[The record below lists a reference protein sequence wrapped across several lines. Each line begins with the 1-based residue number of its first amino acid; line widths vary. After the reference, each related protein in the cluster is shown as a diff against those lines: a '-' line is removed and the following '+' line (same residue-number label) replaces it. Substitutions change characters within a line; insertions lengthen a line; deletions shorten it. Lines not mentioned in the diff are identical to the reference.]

1 MNREKKISFTLD
13 EQLWK
18 KIRILQINSNLKSLN
33 DVYVILSLQLVNN
46 QVKISESYDITTE
59 LQKFLDQDVVATR
72 NVATRNVATRN
83 VATRNVEAQNVE
95 T

>member
-18 KIRILQINSNLKSLN
+18 KIKILQINSNLKSLN

>member
-1 MNREKKISFTLD
+1 MSKERKVCFVLN

-18 KIRILQINSNLKSLN
+18 RIKTLQINSNIKSMN
-33 DVYVILSLQLVNN
+33 DFCVAMSLQLVNN

-72 NVATRNVATRN
+72 NGSGRFW
-83 VATRNVEAQNVE
+83 
-95 T
+95 

>member
-1 MNREKKISFTLD
+1 MSFTLD

-83 VATRNVEAQNVE
+83 VEAQNVE

>member
-1 MNREKKISFTLD
+1 MILMNREKKISFTLD

-72 NVATRNVATRN
+72 NVATRNV
-83 VATRNVEAQNVE
+83 EAQNVE

>member
-13 EQLWK
+13 KQLWK
-18 KIRILQINSNLKSLN
+18 KIRILEINSNLKSLN

-72 NVATRNVATRN
+72 NVATRNV
-83 VATRNVEAQNVE
+83 EAQNVE

>member
-72 NVATRNVATRN
+72 NVATRNM
-83 VATRNVEAQNVE
+83 ATRNVEAQNVE

>member
-1 MNREKKISFTLD
+1 MILMNREKKISFTLD

-72 NVATRNVATRN
+72 NVATRNM
-83 VATRNVEAQNVE
+83 ATRNVEAQNVE

>member
-83 VATRNVEAQNVE
+83 VEAQNVE